1 MSTYGVRWPK
11 AGSGGVSG
19 PGTSTIGH
27 LAAFADTGGEE
38 LSDAGAALST
48 DGTFAANSDA
58 KVPTE
63 KAVKTY
69 AQPKDATL
77 TQLSALDGTVGFL
90 KITGLDTFARVPSGV
105 AAATDL
111 LTRGDGDGRYQALEA
126 TLTALAA
133 IVGTAGV
140 VEQTSADVFTIR
152 LIGTANA
159 TDLLTRAGGDARYQA
174 LEATL
179 TALAG
184 IATTAG
190 VIEQTSADTFTIRL
204 IGTANASDLLT
215 RAGGDGRYV
224 TGIASSVD
232 GDIMLFDGT
241 GGKLAKDSGIKI
253 VTAAGGSLSSSDTDA
268 PTEKRV
274 KDYIDAQVATVNLST
289 GIVFGARQMF
299 VWSPRTSVTSSIDSW
314 GLLAPAPAGDSLSAN
329 DPNLSN
335 GYVQNLPFFQA
346 RSNAN
351 GSNLAGINFSSHSAA
366 FSRGGSAGLGG
377 FDIYLRFGVFHDSS
391 GKRLFVGLAGNTLG
405 NGQPSAFIDIIGV
418 GTDTGDTNLQFMHN
432 DGSESATKIDTG
444 AALTN
449 NILYELHISCASNS
463 SAYTI
468 TLSSVLGSGK
478 TVLATSSPSTNITA
492 ATTMQAPAL
501 LCNAAGATGNAR
513 ITLQQQA
520 GTWQ

>member
-77 TQLSALDGTVGFL
+77 TQAAALDGTVGFL

-126 TLTALAA
+126 TRTALAA

-159 TDLLTRAGGDARYQA
+159 TDLLTRAGGD
-174 LEATL
+174 
-179 TALAG
+179 
-184 IATTAG
+184 
-190 VIEQTSADTFTIRL
+190 
-204 IGTANASDLLT
+204 
-215 RAGGDGRYV
+215 GRYV
-224 TGIASSVD
+224 TGRASSVD

-241 GGKLAKDSGIKI
+241 GGKLANDSGIKI

-268 PTEKRV
+268 PTEKRI

-289 GIVFGARQMF
+289 GIVFGARRMF
-299 VWSPRTSVTSSIDSW
+299 VWLPDGVNNNITGWGLTCPNTVGNTITSVVPGALASS
-314 GLLAPAPAGDSLSAN
+314 
-329 DPNLSN
+329 
-335 GYVQNLPFFQA
+335 
-346 RSNAN
+346 
-351 GSNLAGINFSSHSAA
+351 
-366 FSRGGSAGLGG
+366 
-377 FDIYLRFGVFHDSS
+377 YLR
-391 GKRLFVGLAGNTLG
+391 NTPL
-405 NGQPSAFIDIIGV
+405 V
-418 GTDTGDTNLQFMHN
+418 
-432 DGSESATKIDTG
+432 
-444 AALTN
+444 
-449 NILYELHISCASNS
+449 
-463 SAYTI
+463 
-468 TLSSVLGSGK
+468 
-478 TVLATSSPSTNITA
+478 
-492 ATTMQAPAL
+492 
-501 LCNAAGATGNAR
+501 
-513 ITLQQQA
+513 
-520 GTWQ
+520 